1 MTNPSL
7 SFRFAF
13 FLSLSLT
20 TSSSRY
26 TSSSFSTPK
35 ATPSDLLSLLSSNS
49 HSSRVNPII
58 ARELNSCFK
67 FLVPFSPNLNHSPR
81 KLTSVNL
88 TAPIY
93 NYDMINDFIWWPP
106 ESVLELARLAVDSGG
121 DPAAIQRLLDPTI
134 ITVPDVEGS
143 KEHRC
148 ELTRTPYGR
157 RFIHEELNL
166 YLKFLFEL
174 IVARGPSVGLDVSLN
189 RFDLF
194 HGHLFLAVDSGR
206 LGSNVT
212 YDDSMNLRNIL
223 WLAPLPGNSA
233 KSWVAPVGVE
243 NLIFWWMGNMILILQ
258 RPSPVSTLHSRQFLI
273 VVTCRVLLHIT
284 NELMRLLH
292 SSMGNCYTL
301 VFLASTVRLLFND
314 HEVTG
319 SNLGHSLSG
328 CRGTSLA
335 RFKEGF
341 LLVAWEHCYV
351 FPSLNPGVLGVLVVL
366 DARPDGIIYRDLIPD
381 YVNVARTIYEE
392 DLGETVVDVNYL
404 NIGSKTSDYQI
415 FLC

>member
-206 LGSNVT
+206 LGILFHAKEYPAYDKQVFPYNMGFCQRGSNVT

-233 KSWVAPVGVE
+233 KSWVAP
-243 NLIFWWMGNMILILQ
+243 
-258 RPSPVSTLHSRQFLI
+258 
-273 VVTCRVLLHIT
+273 
-284 NELMRLLH
+284 
-292 SSMGNCYTL
+292 
-301 VFLASTVRLLFND
+301 
-314 HEVTG
+314 
-319 SNLGHSLSG
+319 
-328 CRGTSLA
+328 
-335 RFKEGF
+335 
-341 LLVAWEHCYV
+341 
-351 FPSLNPGVLGVLVVL
+351 GVLVVL